1 MSHFVLKWAKDI
13 PKGKK
18 GMLNK
23 HTKKA
28 SPLVSNRKKEILKSY
43 HSKFIRKI
51 KSLTIP
57 SVGMHWASHV
67 YHNRNILKVI

>member
-1 MSHFVLKWAKDI
+1 MSHFLLKWAKDI

-18 GMLNK
+18 GCSIN
-23 HTKKA
+23 TRKA
-28 SPLVSNRKKEILKSY
+28 SPLVSNRKKQILKSY

-51 KSLTIP
+51 KSLTIT

-67 YHNRNILKVI
+67 YHNRNILKVT